1 MIPAGIARL
10 HYHSNILSNA
20 VITNLELNKN
30 IYIYIAAML
39 KIPKD
44 ITALFFLYHSKV
56 CLFFYFLLH
65 LAHYIQAFLHYMH
78 ELITSLT
85 LSPI

>member
-1 MIPAGIARL
+1 
-10 HYHSNILSNA
+10 
-20 VITNLELNKN
+20 
-30 IYIYIAAML
+30 ML